1 MATGAVGYALFEK
14 NRLVH
19 VSDGTPIAYAELGH
33 GHRIPVVLANGWSCC
48 DAYWA
53 DVAPHLSGL
62 GHKVLLPDNRGHGES
77 GLPRPP
83 GFRARNITRDD
94 VSLERIA
101 RDVLEVCDD
110 AEVDEAVFVGHSMGV
125 QTILEVCR
133 QAPERV
139 RGLVAV
145 AGPYEN
151 PMKTLYGVGYF
162 DRLFPVGHF
171 AVRLM
176 PELLTPALRAGMKN
190 TRLSYNAAVVLR
202 AATRKL
208 SADRLAPYLAHLA
221 TRDPLVL
228 FKMIESMRDHSA
240 ADLLPELVT
249 PLLILAGRQ
258 DAFTPPAT
266 QQKMHELAPGS
277 EIVWFDEAGHCLPLE
292 EPDAVIL
299 AIEKFLAKLETTDA

>member
-33 GHRIPVVLANGWSCC
+33 GHRIPVVLANGWSCS

-53 DVAPHLSGL
+53 DVAPQLSEL

-139 RGLVAV
+139 LGHDSSFA
-145 AGPYEN
+145 N
-151 PMKTLYGVGYF
+151 PTKQPGK
-162 DRLFPVGHF
+162 LF
-171 AVRLM
+171 
-176 PELLTPALRAGMKN
+176 
-190 TRLSYNAAVVLR
+190 
-202 AATRKL
+202 TRKGRSDAAAPL
-208 SADRLAPYLAHLA
+208 QTGFDTGRAFSFARRHAHWSIYRL
-221 TRDPLVL
+221 
-228 FKMIESMRDHSA
+228 I
-240 ADLLPELVT
+240 
-249 PLLILAGRQ
+249 
-258 DAFTPPAT
+258 
-266 QQKMHELAPGS
+266 GS
-277 EIVWFDEAGHCLPLE
+277 NGGVS
-292 EPDAVIL
+292 
-299 AIEKFLAKLETTDA
+299 

>member
-1 MATGAVGYALFEK
+1 M
-14 NRLVH
+14 
-19 VSDGTPIAYAELGH
+19 
-33 GHRIPVVLANGWSCC
+33 
-48 DAYWA
+48 
-53 DVAPHLSGL
+53 
-62 GHKVLLPDNRGHGES
+62 
-77 GLPRPP
+77 
-83 GFRARNITRDD
+83 
-94 VSLERIA
+94 
-101 RDVLEVCDD
+101 
-110 AEVDEAVFVGHSMGV
+110 
-125 QTILEVCR
+125 
-133 QAPERV
+133 
-139 RGLVAV
+139 
-145 AGPYEN
+145 
-151 PMKTLYGVGYF
+151 
-162 DRLFPVGHF
+162 
-171 AVRLM
+171 RLM

-249 PLLILAGRQ
+249 PLLILAGRK

-292 EPDAVIL
+292 EPDAVIR